1 MKGLPT
7 RAAVYVLGAI
17 AAGLAVLVWAAPRL
31 IGDSLWLTLGISLA
45 AALTQILKVE
55 GPTQKSS
62 YNIALALYW
71 FAFVA
76 LGLPEALLVMLI
88 ASGAEWMR
96 HRYPWYIQ
104 SFNIAS
110 LAVALWL
117 ARVAEVVTSRLI
129 GPEPAAA
136 ALGLVLAGVTLI
148 AVNHTMV
155 GLVIWFARGEN
166 LRDSGVFG
174 RMTLGIDAALLGLG
188 ATTAYAWTAN
198 PYIAA
203 LAIVPAYLL
212 YTALRIPA
220 LERQAVTDAKTGLY
234 NAQHFAETLQKE
246 LDRADRGDL
255 PLTVVVCDLDLLRD
269 VNNRYGHLAG
279 DIVLGGVADILRRET
294 RDYDVV
300 ARMGGEEF
308 AILMAGT
315 VLTDAIPRIER
326 IREEIE
332 RSEFAVPSSLT
343 PIHVTMSFG
352 VAERTRCDMLAKDLV
367 NDADTALYAAKY
379 EGRNRVRAA
388 SDIDLS
394 GMRMPYPDPVA
405 QSGVASASLVPPS
418 RTHPVVL
425 EYLDESPAPG
435 ESETAPPGADM
446 PGVDSDLDRRE
457 SVRVA
462 VVCAIALAALGL
474 TALTP
479 AAVLPADRVGLLAFA
494 LVAAVTEML
503 SIDIYVRDSSVST
516 SGVLLLA
523 GTLEFGLLGGGVI
536 ALTIAGAAMVT
547 HRSPLNRFAFNAST
561 QLTSVVAVCWLM
573 LASQSLGAPGGW
585 AGLLVL
591 SLLAAFVLY
600 GLTTVAVSW
609 MVQLDEDAPLGQ
621 IWSER
626 FGWLWAYY
634 LAFGVAAF
642 ALAWGYRTYGL
653 LGLGV
658 FTVPLMV
665 LRVGQEQYL
674 SRTRELVKEL
684 RANNQEL
691 ERRSIEIL
699 RLNDDLLRV
708 LANAVDLRDP
718 LVLGHSLNVARY
730 AAAIAD
736 ELGLSPERRDAVY
749 RAGLLHDVGKLGIE
763 EEILQKPSRLTRD
776 EYDVIKRHAGFGAR
790 LISDA
795 HALSGLMPAIRHH
808 HERFDGRGYPD
819 GLAGT
824 SIPLEARIIGLADAV
839 EAMASDRPYCAAR
852 PLADILEEALAHSGT
867 QFDPEVVEAFRRVV
881 ERDTSGLVRNS
892 TPVAAPT
899 EPVADESPVPVPKR
913 PAAERLG

>member
-1 MKGLPT
+1 
-7 RAAVYVLGAI
+7 
-17 AAGLAVLVWAAPRL
+17 
-31 IGDSLWLTLGISLA
+31 
-45 AALTQILKVE
+45 
-55 GPTQKSS
+55 
-62 YNIALALYW
+62 
-71 FAFVA
+71 
-76 LGLPEALLVMLI
+76 MLI

-110 LAVALWL
+110 LAVALGL
-117 ARVAEVVTSRLI
+117 ASMADALTSRLL
-129 GPEPAAA
+129 GPGPAVA
-136 ALGLVLAGVTLI
+136 ALGLVLAGITLI
-148 AVNHTMV
+148 AVNHAMV

-203 LAIVPAYLL
+203 LAVVPAYLL

-234 NAQHFAETLQKE
+234 NARYFAETLQKE

-279 DIVLGGVADILRRET
+279 DIVLAGIADILRRET

-315 VLTDAIPRIER
+315 VLADAIPRIER
-326 IREEIE
+326 IRGEIE

-405 QSGVASASLVPPS
+405 GGGVASASVPVPPF
-418 RTHPVVL
+418 RARPVVL
-425 EYLDESPAPG
+425 EYLDESSAPG
-435 ESETAPPGADM
+435 ESGIVPPDADV
-446 PGVDSDLDRRE
+446 PAVDRELDRKE

-479 AAVLPADRVGLLAFA
+479 AAVLPADRLGLLAFA
-494 LVAAVTEML
+494 LVAAVSEML

-536 ALTIAGAAMVT
+536 ALAIAGAAMVT

-561 QLTSVVAVCWLM
+561 QLTSVVAVFWLM
-573 LASQSLGAPGGW
+573 LASESLGAPGGW

-591 SLLAAFVLY
+591 SLLAALVLY

-609 MVQLDEDAPLGQ
+609 MVELDDDAPFGQ
-621 IWSER
+621 IWFER
-626 FGWLWAYY
+626 FGWLWSYY

-684 RANNQEL
+684 RVNNEEL
-691 ERRSIEIL
+691 ERRSTEIL

-730 AAAIAD
+730 AVAIAD

-852 PLADILEEALAHSGT
+852 PLADILEEALAHAGT

-881 ERDTSGLVRNS
+881 ERDTTGLVRNS
-892 TPVAAPT
+892 TPVAAPA
-899 EPVADESPVPVPKR
+899 EPVTDGGPVPAPKR